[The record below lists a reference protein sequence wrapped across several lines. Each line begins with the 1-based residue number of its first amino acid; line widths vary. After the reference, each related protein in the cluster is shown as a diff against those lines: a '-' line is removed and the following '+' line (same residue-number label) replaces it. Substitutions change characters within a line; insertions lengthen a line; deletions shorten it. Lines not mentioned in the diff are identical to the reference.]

1 MSLWKARSC
10 PEWLYSKINRGDMM
24 RKPMLAGNWKM
35 YKSMAETVQFIDDLS
50 QRINKTEQNCEI
62 LLCVPFTN
70 IAMGKGSLKKN
81 QLFGEVKIGAQNMHF
96 ADEGAFTGEISP
108 IMLKELNV
116 EYVILGHSERRTYFH
131 EDNEL
136 IAKKV
141 EAAFR
146 HGITPILCV
155 GETLAEHEA
164 GRTEEVV
171 KRQTEL
177 AIRHLS
183 SDEAH
188 RLVIAYE
195 PVWAIGTGKTASA
208 ALANEV
214 IAYIRR
220 VVADQFD
227 QQVANQ
233 VRILYGGSVKPEN
246 IGQFMNE
253 SDIDGALV
261 GGASLSAVSF
271 AEMITAV
278 NEVKK

>member
-1 MSLWKARSC
+1 
-10 PEWLYSKINRGDMM
+10 MM

-81 QLFGEVKIGAQNMHF
+81 QLFGEVKIGAQNMHY

-108 IMLKELNV
+108 IMLKELDV

-131 EDNEL
+131 EDDEL